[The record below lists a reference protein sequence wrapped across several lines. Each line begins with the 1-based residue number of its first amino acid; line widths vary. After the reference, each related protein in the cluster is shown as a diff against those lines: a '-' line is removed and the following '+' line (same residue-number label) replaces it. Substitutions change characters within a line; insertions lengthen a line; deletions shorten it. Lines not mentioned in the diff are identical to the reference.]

1 MRRERTAKGMTQ
13 EQLAELSNLNTRTI
27 QKIEAGEITILITTL
42 LRLRKALRC
51 SWGQL
56 LD

>member
-27 QKIEAGEITILITTL
+27 QKVEAGEITILITTL
-42 LRLRKALRC
+42 LRLRKALRS
-51 SWGQL
+51 SWARL